1 MPGVRVRGPAKFA
14 NANVLAIVKL
24 PAGTPAVSTIRYSL
38 EVLAPEG
45 LTPSRRQLG
54 LGQHRL
60 GRDPG
65 CEVVLEARGV
75 SREHVQV
82 EVLAQGCVLRDLGST
97 NGSRVDGL
105 PLVERALSGDCV
117 LELGPVRLRLREH
130 SAEAGSLAFHLPP
143 EAPPERGAA
152 ADPAPTPP
160 TRAANLQAQLRD
172 ALWDA
177 LPEAR
182 ARFPEA
188 ARRMLDAMLP
198 ALAVEGLQLRHRD
211 ALVIAQAGAC
221 GAAEPWLRCGD
232 LSLWAPAVAPPANS
246 VAQTL
251 LSSLLAFCPDP
262 APAAM
267 AAGTAI
273 GATLPGVPSRHP
285 ALIRLGTALQRIAKS
300 RVGVLLLGETGSGKE
315 VFARFVHACSP
326 RAEGPFVAV
335 NCAALPRDLLEA
347 ELFGIEKGAAT
358 GVEARAGVFERA
370 HGGSLFL
377 DELGDMPADTQVRLL
392 RALEDGRIHRVGG
405 KRLIEVDVR
414 LVGATHRDL
423 QAEVQAGRFR
433 LDLYH
438 RLAGFEAQLPPLRAR
453 RADIAALAAHF
464 FERALA
470 ASQQHSP
477 GISAAAMAALEAW
490 HWPGNVRE
498 LRQVIDSAC
507 ALLLPG
513 EALDLLHLPPRLQQA
528 SGGARAT
535 PVRAGAAD
543 APDLESVLLAAERE
557 ALLAALE
564 ACSGSHEAAWTRLG
578 IGKTSFYKKLKQH
591 GLGRGED

>member
-1 MPGVRVRGPAKFA
+1 M
-14 NANVLAIVKL
+14 L
-24 PAGTPAVSTIRYSL
+24 
-38 EVLAPEG
+38 
-45 LTPSRRQLG
+45 
-54 LGQHRL
+54 
-60 GRDPG
+60 D
-65 CEVVLEARGV
+65 ARGV
-75 SREHVQV
+75 SREHVGV

-105 PLVERALSGDCV
+105 PLVERALSGDCI
-117 LELGPVRLRLREH
+117 LELGPVRLRLCEH

-143 EAPPERGAA
+143 EVPPERGAA

-177 LPEAR
+177 LPQAR
-182 ARFPEA
+182 PHVPA
-188 ARRMLDAMLP
+188 AAQRVLAAALP
-198 ALAVEGLQLRHRD
+198 ALGVEGLQLRHQD
-211 ALVIAQAGAC
+211 ALLIAQAGAC
-221 GAAEPWLRCGD
+221 GVAKPWLRCGD
-232 LSLWAPAVAPPANS
+232 FSLWGPSAAPMPDP
-246 VAQTL
+246 VAQSL
-251 LSSLLAFCPDP
+251 LSSLLALCPEP
-262 APAAM
+262 AS
-267 AAGTAI
+267 GAI
-273 GATLPGVPSRHP
+273 GAGSAIGTALPGVPSRHP
-285 ALIRLGTALQRIAKS
+285 ALLRLGTALQRIAKS
-300 RVGVLLLGETGSGKE
+300 RVGVLLLGETGVGKE
-315 VFARFVHACSP
+315 VYARYVHACSP

-438 RLAGFEAQLPPLRAR
+438 RLAGFEAQLPPLRVR
-453 RADIAALAAHF
+453 REDIAALAAHF

-470 ASQQHSP
+470 ESQQHSP

-490 HWPGNVRE
+490 PWPGNVRE

-528 SGGARAT
+528 PASPRQAT
-535 PVRAGAAD
+535 ARAGAAD
-543 APDLESVLLAAERE
+543 ASDLESVLLAAERE
-557 ALLAALE
+557 ALQAALE
-564 ACSGSHEAAWTRLG
+564 ACGGSHEAAWTRLG